1 MLEGWF
7 EVENGIEPFIV
18 EAVSMRE
25 AVEEMIDYDVE
36 NFGFTDMEVE
46 WNGEDVVGKVIDM
59 VIEIHEARSA
69 D

>member
-1 MLEGWF
+1 MFEGWY
-7 EVENGIEPFIV
+7 EVEEGIEPFVI

-46 WNGEDVVGKVIDM
+46 WNGDDVTRDVIDM